1 MNKKILY
8 LNQELVPD
16 LPIPSLEETQN
27 TFLKWCEPFLSEE
40 EFKNTKKISNHFF
53 ENDGKKRQEKLLKF
67 KESIGKKSWLID
79 NWHKY
84 AYLSV
89 REPIVYSG
97 NFGMKFKKLTNSD
110 SYTQEQYSGILIFK
124 VAELYKEIALETLT
138 PIVEKG
144 NTICMKQVK
153 GVFGSSRIPGKDF
166 DDFRIYKPFEEV
178 HSVGIFYKN
187 NFYTIR
193 IFDENQ
199 NIIELSK
206 IIANIREIKKIS
218 TPELQP
224 TFSVIPFAGGN
235 KATEL
240 IEILSLDKNNIS
252 NLESLNKTIFN
263 LSLYD
268 EKETENYNDSIQN
281 ILYTNA
287 KNVWIYK
294 PWSFS
299 IFKENTLCINYEHTY
314 IDGFTNMYLIDY
326 IIKGIENFN
335 SSFKVVDNSNF
346 ITYKW
351 NYSSLLKKEF
361 KLIYNNYILD
371 KQKFEHSYFEIREL
385 NLENFINNKISLDTI
400 IQTSFQYGYYKTYNK
415 IDSIYESVNLS
426 NFYEGRTECLRPVS
440 KESILFVKKLLL
452 NNATMEDLILVNIEH
467 KKRIKLTK
475 TAHGVM
481 RHLMGLKL
489 IEKES
494 SDFFSD
500 LGFLKLSNDQISTS
514 TLGNTFNYINAFT
527 FAPVIQDGIGIG
539 YSIDKEKVI
548 LYLSF
553 YKKNEKDI
561 TIFTENIR
569 EFFTK
574 IKLF

>member
-1 MNKKILY
+1 M
-8 LNQELVPD
+8 
-16 LPIPSLEETQN
+16 
-27 TFLKWCEPFLSEE
+27 
-40 EFKNTKKISNHFF
+40 
-53 ENDGKKRQEKLLKF
+53 
-67 KESIGKKSWLID
+67 
-79 NWHKY
+79 
-84 AYLSV
+84 
-89 REPIVYSG
+89 
-97 NFGMKFKKLTNSD
+97 
-110 SYTQEQYSGILIFK
+110 
-124 VAELYKEIALETLT
+124 
-138 PIVEKG
+138 
-144 NTICMKQVK
+144 
-153 GVFGSSRIPGKDF
+153 
-166 DDFRIYKPFEEV
+166 
-178 HSVGIFYKN
+178 
-187 NFYTIR
+187 
-193 IFDENQ
+193 
-199 NIIELSK
+199 ELSK
-206 IIANIREIKKIS
+206 IIANIREIKKTS

-252 NLESLNKTIFN
+252 NLDSLNKTIFN

-326 IIKGIENFN
+326 IIKGIENFK
-335 SSFKVVDNSNF
+335 SSLKVVDNSNF
-346 ITYKW
+346 IAYKW

-361 KLIYNNYILD
+361 QLIYNNYILD
-371 KQKFEHSYFEIREL
+371 KQKFEHSYFEIRGL
-385 NLENFINNKISLDTI
+385 DLENFINNKISLDTI
-400 IQTSFQYGYYKTYNK
+400 IQTSFQYGYYKTYNR

-527 FAPVIQDGIGIG
+527 FAPVVQDGIGIG

-569 EFFTK
+569 EFFNK